1 MSNIILN
8 KPQHIVSLATSSI
21 LIGVDVDVWTATKS
35 DRNIGAKVSSDA
47 GATRNVVRASH
58 DLFAGDPDLKALH
71 NYRQTV
77 YNWLARRSYDWAGSY
92 RCLPII
98 DLPKVKSEYNE
109 HEDNFYKLRSTFV
122 KKYPSLVSDMAFVR
136 GSMFNAADYPSV
148 EKVESKFNMRLL
160 TSEIP
165 TGDYRCSIS
174 DDLAEDLFNHYS
186 RQANETISRIISKQV
201 TQLVTVMESISHCCE
216 IEITQQPDGSVKQK
230 RRKLYDSTI
239 TRALE
244 LCDTFKDFN
253 LTNNDVLEEARRG
266 LSNALYGIS
275 TEQLRDSDSLRDQVK
290 TSVDDILSKFR
301 PAAQPYIID
310 EE

>member
-8 KPQHIVSLATSSI
+8 KPKHIVSLATSSI

-77 YNWLARRSYDWAGSY
+77 YNWLTRRAYDWAGTM
-92 RCLPII
+92 RCLPVV
-98 DLPKVKSEYNE
+98 DLPKVRAEYND
-109 HEDNFYKLRSTFV
+109 HENVFYGLRSVFV

-136 GSMFNAADYPSV
+136 GNMFNAADYPPV

-165 TGDYRCSIS
+165 TGDYRCAIS
-174 DDLAEDLFNHYS
+174 DDLADDLFNHYS
-186 RQANETISRIISKQV
+186 RQANETINRIMSKQV
-201 TQLVTVMESISHCCE
+201 TQLATVMESISHCCE
-216 IEITQQPDGSVKQK
+216 IEVTTQPDGSVKQK

-239 TRALE
+239 SRALE
-244 LCDTFKDFN
+244 LCETFKDFN

-266 LSNALYGIS
+266 LSNALYGIT
-275 TEQLRDSDSLRDQVK
+275 TEKLRDSDSLRDQVK
-290 TSVDDILSKFR
+290 ANVDDILSKFR